1 MSYDK
6 CFFRPRGGYG
16 AQEESVKKD
25 LLSHEETCALARR
38 ARLGDV
44 SARNRLV
51 ECNMGL
57 AIDEASRGKYRNSGL
72 PLDDLMSEAVLGLI
86 KASERFDPD
95 MGWKFS
101 TYAVPCIRQAIFD
114 ALSEKTRD
122 FKVSRDMVSKARAA
136 REAFD
141 STDSSKSSARRLS
154 EAARIAGCSERKLS
168 ERLSFS
174 PYAESLD
181 GMAEDGGPGAAQGF
195 CRDERTATPEEEL
208 VRKMDVQALRVA
220 LSGLRAFDER
230 MFYVI
235 TEHSGIF
242 SRDGA
247 GKPFSEIAKAIGLSK
262 QQACNIEKR
271 AREFVRTRLSA

>member
-1 MSYDK
+1 M
-6 CFFRPRGGYG
+6 
-16 AQEESVKKD
+16 KKD

-220 LSGLRAFDER
+220 PSGLRAFDER